1 MTLRIVSY
9 LLASWYFLEHR
20 YRSAFLMRS
29 ALLHTVLG
37 CVLVAALTTLLR
49 SGVEN
54 APANPDGHAYDPLA
68 IARASIGKTVNTE
81 ATVPPQCYTR
91 TAGISN
97 PCWTCHTQ
105 PLGENRF
112 SDWLL
117 QEAYTFSDLSR
128 TNRWKNL
135 FTDRRAAI
143 KNISDAEAL
152 DYIRAD
158 NYTPLRAALHNR
170 QDYPGYVPDLDF
182 RQGFDGEGFAR
193 DSSGW
198 RAIRYKPFPGTFW
211 PTNGSTDDVMIRLP
225 RAFQTDGH
233 GRQSRQIY
241 KLNLAILEGA
251 IAVDPSMKDID
262 REVEPLNEKLAGID
276 LDGDGT
282 VQPAVTRLRTLPA
295 YYIGAA
301 HEIAVHRYLYPQG
314 TEFLHTVRY
323 IDSDVPSLL
332 STRMKEVRY
341 ARKVEWLDDWAR
353 LRAYEHE
360 RDEKEAGLSPFFPG
374 SPLVGLRNIFGWQF
388 QGFIEDAAGQ
398 LRLQTEEEHLFCLG
412 CHTSLGVTVDRTFA
426 FARKVPGI
434 AGWRHQS
441 VHGIPDVPQ
450 VGHQEPE
457 ILTYFQRV
465 QGGDEFRANTEVL
478 ERFFLNGKGGKD
490 GKLDTALV
498 RRAAPGGDRDIAFL
512 IAPSR
517 KRALLLNKAA
527 IVLVREQSFALG
539 RDPVLAPTINVHTI
553 IQDDSTG
560 LAPAGRIYRDGRLWL
575 NWSALLPY
583 SQKR

>member
-1 MTLRIVSY
+1 MERV
-9 LLASWYFLEHR
+9 LLP
-20 YRSAFLMRS
+20 
-29 ALLHTVLG
+29 TVLG
-37 CVLVAALTTLLR
+37 CLLGAALITLLR
-49 SGVEN
+49 SSLT
-54 APANPDGHAYDPLA
+54 NPDSQAYDPLA
-68 IARASIGKTVNTE
+68 IARASIGKTVNTQG
-81 ATVPPQCYTR
+81 TVPPQCYTK

-105 PLGENRF
+105 PLGENRLT
-112 SDWLL
+112 DWPL
-117 QEAYTFSDLSR
+117 QEAYTFSDFSR
-128 TNRWKNL
+128 TNRWQNL
-135 FTDRRAAI
+135 FIDRHAAI
-143 KNISDAEAL
+143 ENISDAEAL

-158 NYTPLRAALHNR
+158 NYTPLRDALTNR
-170 QDYPGYVPDLDF
+170 QGYPGYVPDLDF
-182 RQGFDGEGFAR
+182 RQGFDEEGFAR
-193 DSSGW
+193 DGSGW

-225 RAFQTDGH
+225 RAFQTDIQ
-233 GRQSRQIY
+233 GRQSRPIY
-241 KLNLAILEGA
+241 KLNLAILEAA
-251 IAVDPSMKDID
+251 IAVDPQAQEFE
-262 REVEPLNEKLAGID
+262 REVEPLNEKLAGRD
-276 LDGDGT
+276 LNRDGK
-282 VQPAVTRLRTLPA
+282 VQPAVTYIRTLPSH
-295 YYIGAA
+295 YTGAA
-301 HEIAVHRYLYPQG
+301 QEIAVHRYLYPQG

-323 IDSDVPSLL
+323 IDPDVPSLL

-360 RDEKEAGLSPFFPG
+360 RDEKEDGLLPLFPG
-374 SPLVGLRNIFGWQF
+374 SPLVGLRNVFGWQF

-412 CHTSLGVTVDRTFA
+412 CHTSLGVTVDQTFA

-450 VGHQEPE
+450 AGHQKPE

-478 ERFFLNGKGGKD
+478 ERFFQDGKD
-490 GKLDTALV
+490 GMEGKLDTAQV

-527 IVLVREQSFALG
+527 IVLVREQNFVLG
-539 RDPVLAPTINVHTI
+539 RDPPFAPMVNVHTI

-575 NWSALLPY
+575 DWDAFSPH
-583 SQKR
+583 SQKK

>member
-1 MTLRIVSY
+1 MERV
-9 LLASWYFLEHR
+9 LLP
-20 YRSAFLMRS
+20 
-29 ALLHTVLG
+29 TVLG
-37 CVLVAALTTLLR
+37 CVLVAALITLLR
-49 SGVEN
+49 RGPDN
-54 APANPDGHAYDPLA
+54 ATTYPASHAYDPLA
-68 IARASIGKTVNTE
+68 VARASIGKTVNTQ

-112 SDWLL
+112 TDWPL
-117 QEAYTFSDLSR
+117 QAAYTFSDFSR
-128 TNRWKNL
+128 TNRWQNL
-135 FTDRRAAI
+135 FIDRRAAI
-143 KNISDAEAL
+143 ENISDAEAL

-158 NYTPLRAALHNR
+158 NYTPLRAALDNR

-193 DSSGW
+193 DGSGW

-225 RAFQTDGH
+225 RTFQTDTY
-233 GRQSRQIY
+233 GRQSRPIY
-241 KLNLAILEGA
+241 KLNLAILEAA
-251 IAVDPSMKDID
+251 IAVDPLMKDID
-262 REVEPLNEKLAGID
+262 REVEPLNEKLAGKD
-276 LDGDGT
+276 LDGDGIM
-282 VQPAVTRLRTLPA
+282 QPAVMHLRTLPSH
-295 YYIGAA
+295 YIGAA
-301 HEIAVHRYLYPQG
+301 QEIAVHRYLYPQG

-323 IDSDVPSLL
+323 IDTDVPSLL

-360 RDEKEAGLSPFFPG
+360 RDEKEEGLSPLFPG
-374 SPLVGLRNIFGWQF
+374 SPLVGLRNVFGWQF

-398 LRLQTEEEHLFCLG
+398 LRLQTEEEHLFCMG
-412 CHTSLGVTVDRTFA
+412 CHTSLGVTVDQTFA

-450 VGHQEPE
+450 AGHQEPE

-465 QGGDEFRANTEVL
+465 QGGDGFRANTEVL
-478 ERFFLNGKGGKD
+478 ERFFQYGKD
-490 GKLDTALV
+490 GREGKLDTAQV

-512 IAPSR
+512 IVPSR
-517 KRALLLNKAA
+517 KRARLLNKAA
-527 IVLVREQSFALG
+527 IVLVREQSFVLG
-539 RDPVLAPTINVHTI
+539 RDPLLASTVNVHTA

-575 NWSALLPY
+575 DWKTFPP
-583 SQKR
+583 

>member
-1 MTLRIVSY
+1 
-9 LLASWYFLEHR
+9 
-20 YRSAFLMRS
+20 MRS
-29 ALLHTVLG
+29 ALLPTVLG
-37 CVLVAALTTLLR
+37 CLLVGALITLLR
-49 SGVEN
+49 SGPES
-54 APANPDGHAYDPLA
+54 APTYPDSHAYDPLA
-68 IARASIGKTVNTE
+68 IARASIGKTVNTQ

-91 TAGISN
+91 TVGISN

-112 SDWLL
+112 TDWPL
-117 QEAYTFSDLSR
+117 QAAYTFNDFSR
-128 TNRWKNL
+128 TNRWQNL

-143 KNISDAEAL
+143 ENISDAEAL

-158 NYTPLRAALHNR
+158 NYTPLRTALDNR

-193 DSSGW
+193 DGSGW

-225 RAFQTDGH
+225 GAFQTDTQ
-233 GRQSRQIY
+233 GRQSRPIY
-241 KLNLAILEGA
+241 KLNLAILEAA
-251 IAVDPSMKDID
+251 IAVDPHSPEFE
-262 REVEPLNEKLAGID
+262 REVEPLNEQLAGID
-276 LDGDGT
+276 LDGDGIM
-282 VQPAVTRLRTLPA
+282 QPAVTHLRTLPSH
-295 YYIGAA
+295 YSGAA
-301 HEIAVHRYLYPQG
+301 QEVAVHRYLYPQG

-360 RDEKEAGLSPFFPG
+360 RDEKEDGLSPLFPG
-374 SPLVGLRNIFGWQF
+374 SPLVGLRNVFGWQF
-388 QGFIEDAAGQ
+388 QGFIENAAGQ
-398 LRLQTEEEHLFCLG
+398 LRVQTEEEHLFCLG
-412 CHTSLGVTVDRTFA
+412 CHTSLGVTVDQTFA

-441 VHGIPDVPQ
+441 VRGIPDVPQ
-450 VGHQEPE
+450 AGHQESE

-478 ERFFLNGKGGKD
+478 ERFFRHGKD
-490 GKLDTALV
+490 GKLDTAQV

-512 IAPSR
+512 IVPSR

-527 IVLVREQSFALG
+527 IVLVREQSFVLG
-539 RDPVLAPTINVHTI
+539 RDPLLAPTANVHTT

-575 NWSALLPY
+575 DWKSFPP
-583 SQKR
+583 

>member
-1 MTLRIVSY
+1 
-9 LLASWYFLEHR
+9 
-20 YRSAFLMRS
+20 MRS
-29 ALLHTVLG
+29 TLLPTLLG
-37 CVLVAALTTLLR
+37 CVLVAALITLLH
-49 SGVEN
+49 SGLEN
-54 APANPDGHAYDPLA
+54 APTNADSQAYDPLA
-68 IARASIGKTVNTE
+68 IARASIGKTVNTQ

-112 SDWLL
+112 TDWPL
-117 QEAYTFSDLSR
+117 QAAYTFSDFSR
-128 TNRWKNL
+128 TNRWQNL
-135 FTDRRAAI
+135 FTDRSAAI
-143 KNISDAEAL
+143 ENISDAEAL

-158 NYTPLRAALHNR
+158 NYTPLRAALDNR

-193 DSSGW
+193 DGSGW

-225 RAFQTDGH
+225 GAFQTDTH
-233 GRQSRQIY
+233 GRQSRPIY
-241 KLNLAILEGA
+241 KLNLAILEAA
-251 IAVDPSMKDID
+251 IAVEPYSREFE
-262 REVEPLNEKLAGID
+262 REVEPLNEQLAGID
-276 LDGDGT
+276 LDGDGIM
-282 VQPAVTRLRTLPA
+282 QPAVMYLRTLPSH
-295 YYIGAA
+295 YIGAA
-301 HEIAVHRYLYPQG
+301 QEVAVHRYLYPQG

-332 STRMKEVRY
+332 SIRMKEVRY

-360 RDEKEAGLSPFFPG
+360 RDEKEDGLSPLFPG
-374 SPLVGLRNIFGWQF
+374 SPLVGLRNVFGWQF

-412 CHTSLGVTVDRTFA
+412 CHTSLGVTVDQTFA

-450 VGHQEPE
+450 AGHQKPE

-465 QGGDEFRANTEVL
+465 QGGDEFRTNTEVL
-478 ERFFLNGKGGKD
+478 ERFFQYGKD
-490 GKLDTALV
+490 GMEGKLDTAQV

-527 IVLVREQSFALG
+527 IALVREQSFVLG
-539 RDPVLAPTINVHTI
+539 RDPPFAPMVNVHTI

-575 NWSALLPY
+575 DWDAFSPH
-583 SQKR
+583 SQKK